1 MPKAAYQVKSQ
12 ALTVA
17 AIEAAGPKGITYAA
31 LAAVLGVSLASATK
45 RCAMLR
51 AESRIQARSGN
62 RSALQFGLQVSE
74 AEMNASF
81 AAHIAPALARREARL
96 KRRRMS
102 LSQEIARSNAIA
114 RSVFGSGGTQSANQS
129 HIVSETWC
137 DPSRHYVHKQPPG
150 RYEAKQAPEIFRA
163 LPLGQ
168 YPFQPATVAARV
180 AA

>member
-12 ALTVA
+12 ALTVK

-31 LAAVLGVSLASATK
+31 LASVLGVSLASATK

-51 AESRIQARSGN
+51 VEGRIQARSGN

-74 AEMNASF
+74 QDMNASF
-81 AAHIAPALARREARL
+81 AAHIAPALARREERL
-96 KRRRMS
+96 KRRRRT

-114 RSVFGSGGTQSANQS
+114 RSVFGSGGTQAANQS

-168 YPFQPATVAARV
+168 YPFQAATVAAK
-180 AA
+180 AAA

>member
-1 MPKAAYQVKSQ
+1 MPKAAYQIKSQ

-31 LAAVLGVSLASATK
+31 LASVLGVSLASATK

-51 AESRIQARSGN
+51 VEGRIQARSGN

-74 AEMNASF
+74 QDMNASF
-81 AAHIAPALARREARL
+81 AAHIAPALARREERM
-96 KRRRMS
+96 KRRRRT

-114 RSVFGSGGTQSANQS
+114 RSVFGSGGTQSPNQP
-129 HIVSETWC
+129 HMVSETWC
-137 DPSRHYVHKQPPG
+137 APERHYKEPTKPG
-150 RYEAKQAPEIFRA
+150 RYEVMDAPSCFSA
-163 LPLGQ
+163 LPPGQ
-168 YPFQPATVAARV
+168 YPFQAATVAARV